1 MQWNDLESPVLIIAS
16 LLIVLQVCWIGAVLR
31 RNQRRRLG
39 DPSAPQHFNVNSSE
53 FSQERT
59 DCPEP

>member
-39 DPSAPQHFNVNSSE
+39 EPLSGTAFQRE
-53 FSQERT
+53 LQRIFSRANGLS
-59 DCPEP
+59 

>member
-39 DPSAPQHFNVNSSE
+39 EPLNAAAFKRELQRI
-53 FSQERT
+53 FSRANGLS
-59 DCPEP
+59 

>member
-39 DPSAPQHFNVNSSE
+39 EPLSATSFQRE
-53 FSQERT
+53 LQRIFSRANGLS
-59 DCPEP
+59 

>member
-16 LLIVLQVCWIGAVLR
+16 LLFVLQVCWIGAVLR

-39 DPSAPQHFNVNSSE
+39 EPLSATAFKRELQRI
-53 FSQERT
+53 FSRANGLS
-59 DCPEP
+59 

>member
-31 RNQRRRLG
+31 RHQRRRLG
-39 DPSAPQHFNVNSSE
+39 EPLSATAFQRE
-53 FSQERT
+53 LQRIFSRANGLS
-59 DCPEP
+59 

>member
-39 DPSAPQHFNVNSSE
+39 EPLTATAFQRE
-53 FSQERT
+53 LQRIFSRENALS
-59 DCPEP
+59 

>member
-39 DPSAPQHFNVNSSE
+39 EPLSATAFQRE
-53 FSQERT
+53 LDRIFSRSNELF
-59 DCPEP
+59 

>member
-1 MQWNDLESPVLIIAS
+1 MQWNDLESQVLIIAS

-39 DPSAPQHFNVNSSE
+39 EPLSATVFQRE
-53 FSQERT
+53 LQRIFSRANGLS
-59 DCPEP
+59 

>member
-31 RNQRRRLG
+31 RNQQRRRLG
-39 DPSAPQHFNVNSSE
+39 EPLSATAFQRE
-53 FSQERT
+53 LQRIFSRANGLS
-59 DCPEP
+59 

>member
-39 DPSAPQHFNVNSSE
+39 EPLSATEFQRELQRIFSRANSL
-53 FSQERT
+53 T
-59 DCPEP
+59 

>member
-16 LLIVLQVCWIGAVLR
+16 LLIALQVCWIGAVLR

-39 DPSAPQHFNVNSSE
+39 EPLSATEFQRELQRIFSRANSLS
-53 FSQERT
+53 
-59 DCPEP
+59 

>member
-1 MQWNDLESPVLIIAS
+1 MQWDDAESPVLIIAS

-31 RNQRRRLG
+31 CNQRRHLEE
-39 DPSAPQHFNVNSSE
+39 PLSATAFQRELQRIF
-53 FSQERT
+53 QERM

>member
-31 RNQRRRLG
+31 RTQLRRLG
-39 DPSAPQHFNVNSSE
+39 EPLSATAFQRE
-53 FSQERT
+53 LQRIFSRENGVS
-59 DCPEP
+59 

>member
-31 RNQRRRLG
+31 RNQRRHLG
-39 DPSAPQHFNVNSSE
+39 EPLSATAFQRELQRIFSRVNGLS
-53 FSQERT
+53 
-59 DCPEP
+59 

>member
-39 DPSAPQHFNVNSSE
+39 EPLNATAFQRE
-53 FSQERT
+53 LQRIFSRANGLS
-59 DCPEP
+59 

>member
-1 MQWNDLESPVLIIAS
+1 MQSNDIETPVLIIPS

-39 DPSAPQHFNVNSSE
+39 EPLSATAFQRE
-53 FSQERT
+53 LQRIFSRANGLS
-59 DCPEP
+59 